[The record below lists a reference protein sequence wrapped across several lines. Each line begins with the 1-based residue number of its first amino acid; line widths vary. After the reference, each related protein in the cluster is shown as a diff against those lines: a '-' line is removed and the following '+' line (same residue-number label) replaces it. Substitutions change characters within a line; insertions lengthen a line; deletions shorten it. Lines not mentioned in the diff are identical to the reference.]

1 MKVCLRFAIV
11 TPTGLCTISQTGSQ
25 ENLSCM
31 PQPKQML
38 SILLTFMI
46 CIILP
51 MSVLH
56 KHVTTASCSN
66 FHSIKSTAVLKT
78 CYFML

>member
-1 MKVCLRFAIV
+1 MTACHWFTVMTLAE
-11 TPTGLCTISQTGSQ
+11 LCTVSQTGSQ
-25 ENLSCM
+25 ESLSSV
-31 PQPKQML
+31 PQPEQML

-51 MSVLH
+51 VSVLY

-66 FHSIKSTAVLKT
+66 FHSIKSTAVLNA